1 LVDSAGRRVVVEVG
15 VVVGRSRRKTR
26 RKRVGVFVGG
36 VEAVPAVVIG
46 KVGVSRRGREI
57 GIVEWAWRKSRRCFD
72 GRVVR
77 LSFSLDEDRLK
88 LVDDLVQAS
97 DLDLVLLDRSH
108 WHAGTEGEKG

>member
-15 VVVGRSRRKTR
+15 VVVGPSRRVAR

-36 VEAVPAVVIG
+36 IESVPPVVVG
-46 KVGVSRRGREI
+46 KVGVSGRGRKV
-57 GIVEWAWRKSRRCFD
+57 GIVERARRESRRFFD